1 MNWPMRLM
9 ALGAF
14 LIAPVAYARDCS
26 APPVRNSEQAMCYAI
41 TYADKNG
48 LSHGQS
54 FRKKVTKGKA
64 AWTIRLVDTRRDSRG
79 AGWEVDVD
87 SASGTVTRFTGYKG
101 QEARR

>member
-1 MNWPMRLM
+1 MNWPMQLM

-14 LIAPVAYARDCS
+14 LIAPVADARDCA

-87 SASGTVTRFTGYKG
+87 RASGTVTRFTGYKG